1 MNTVA
6 NNIQLC
12 ITSQS
17 RKMNSLTFILESLF
31 CFCIAYNSIKTGKC
45 RSNGGASPKSISA
58 ASLPIGCIGTV
69 CNFGV
74 TTCNVTK
81 RCILCSKKRR
91 KAKDS
96 GPRLGAHSAT
106 PDPLAGFKAVSP

>member
-12 ITSQS
+12 ITGQS
-17 RKMNSLTFILESLF
+17 RKMNSLAFILACLF
-31 CFCIAYNSIKTGKC
+31 CFCIAYNFIKTGKC
-45 RSNGGASPKSISA
+45 RSR
-58 ASLPIGCIGTV
+58 GCIPQK
-69 CNFGV
+69 NFCCIPPNSSARCV
-74 TTCNVTK
+74 TLVLQLATLLNDAFYPRKDVK
-81 RCILCSKKRR
+81 

-96 GPRLGAHSAT
+96 RPRWGAHSAS